1 MTRVIT
7 RDEEFDFR
15 AAHWTD
21 LHGLLREELPPSV
34 VLYGHV
40 FLSFS
45 RSDDKT
51 EVRVKTKVLKTN
63 DTIEITGNLLVAA
76 DGCLSS
82 IRQSFLPDLKLRFLL
97 KPMNLDPHA
106 IVFVTIDLHVS
117 L

>member
-1 MTRVIT
+1 MLT

-21 LHGLLREELPPSV
+21 LHCLLREELPPSV

-45 RSDDKT
+45 LSDDKT
-51 EVRVKTKVLKTN
+51 EVKIKTKVLKTN
-63 DTIEITGNLLVAA
+63 GTIEIKGNLLIAA

-82 IRQSFLPDLKLRFLL
+82 IRQSFLPDLKLRFFL
-97 KPMNLDPHA
+97 KPINLDPHA
-106 IVFVTIDLHVS
+106 IVCRNRLACELVV
-117 L
+117 